1 MHIIPAIDLIDGK
14 CVRLTQGDYDQKT
27 VYHEDPLAVAQEFE
41 QAGIRRLHVVDLD
54 GARGGGI
61 VNHRVLERIA
71 GSTDLHIDWGGGMKS
86 DEDLR
91 IAFESGAAQVT
102 GGTIAVKQP
111 EVFLGWLQRYG
122 AERIILGTDVRG
134 DKIAVSG
141 WGEASDRELFE
152 FLADYVARGVRYTI
166 CTDVS
171 KDGLLQGTAR
181 ELYARIRRE
190 QPEVKLIASGG
201 VTTTDDLDALAELDC
216 YGVIVGKAIYEG
228 RISLGELS
236 AYTDGNL

>member
-14 CVRLTQGDYDQKT
+14 CVRLTQGDYDRKK
-27 VYHEDPLAVAQEFE
+27 VYNEDPLAVAREFE
-41 QAGIRRLHVVDLD
+41 AAGLQRLHVVDLD

-61 VNHRVLERIA
+61 VNQKVLERIA
-71 GSTDLHIDWGGGMKS
+71 GGTNLKIDWGGGMKS

-91 IAFESGAAQVT
+91 IAFESGAHQVT

-111 EVFLGWLQRYG
+111 DIFLSWLERYG
-122 AERIILGTDVRG
+122 PEKIILGTDVHG

-141 WGEASDRELFE
+141 WEEASDRELFE
-152 FLADYVARGVRYTI
+152 FLAEYVERGVRYTI

-181 ELYARIRRE
+181 ELYGRIRKE
-190 QPEVKLIASGG
+190 QPAVQLIASGG
-201 VTTTDDLDALAELDC
+201 VTDTSDLDALAALNC

-228 RISLGELS
+228 RISLEQLLK
-236 AYTDGNL
+236 YQE

>member
-14 CVRLTQGDYDQKT
+14 CVRLTQGDYAQKT
-27 VYHEDPLAVAQEFE
+27 VYNEDPLAVAREFAA
-41 QAGIRRLHVVDLD
+41 AGLKRLHVVDLD

-61 VNHRVLERIA
+61 VNHKVLERIA
-71 GSTDLHIDWGGGMKS
+71 GGTDLEIDWGGGMKS

-91 IAFESGAAQVT
+91 IAFESGAHQVT
-102 GGTIAVKQP
+102 GGTIAVKKP
-111 EVFLGWLQRYG
+111 EVFLGWLERYG
-122 AERIILGTDVRG
+122 AEKIILGTDVRG

-141 WGEASDRELFE
+141 WEEASDRELFE
-152 FLADYVARGVRYTI
+152 FLAEYVARGIRYTI

-181 ELYARIRRE
+181 ELYGRIRRE
-190 QPEVKLIASGG
+190 QPEVNLIASGG
-201 VTTTDDLDALAELDC
+201 VADTTDLDALAALDC

-228 RISLGELS
+228 RISLEKLVE
-236 AYTDGNL
+236 YL